1 MAKRKKKSSKIWLI
15 VILVALVLGSIA
27 SIYAYNIYRHVYARN
42 VNLEQDY
49 IYFYINTGADFEDIK
64 EDLYEQG
71 IIDDLESFIWVA
83 ERKNYQKFIKAG
95 RYKIE
100 SKWNNNQLV
109 NLLRSGIQEPIR
121 LTINNIQ
128 TKKDLAG
135 LAASKLELDSIEL
148 YRKLND
154 AEYLSRFGFS
164 KQKVMALIIPNTYEF
179 YWDTD
184 EDEFLQRMA
193 GEYKLFW
200 NEERMAK
207 AAALKLSQT
216 EVQTLAS
223 IVQKETFRADEKKVV
238 AGLYLNRVR
247 KKMKLQADPT
257 VIYSMKKESGD
268 FDQIIKRVL
277 YKDLKLNSPYNT
289 YQFRGLPPGPIWM
302 PTISA
307 IEAVL
312 NAENHSYLYFVASPK
327 KPGYHLFAKDM
338 NQHNRNKK
346 IYTRWLDQQ
355 GVYR

>member
-64 EDLYEQG
+64 ENLYEQG

-100 SKWNNNQLV
+100 TKWNNNQLV

-154 AEYLSRFGFS
+154 AEYLSQFGFS

-257 VIYSMKKESGD
+257 VIYAVGD
-268 FDQIIKRVL
+268 FSIKRVL
-277 YKDLKLNSPYNT
+277 KEHLKVDSPYNT
-289 YQFRGLPPGPIWM
+289 YKYAGIPPSPICV
-302 PTISA
+302 PEISS
-307 IEAVL
+307 IDAVL
-312 NAENHSYLYFVASPK
+312 NAERHNYIYMCAKEAFS
-327 KPGYHLFAKDM
+327 GYHNFASSLRE
-338 NQHNRNKK
+338 HNRNARK
-346 IYTRWLDQQ
+346 
-355 GVYR
+355 

>member
-247 KKMKLQADPT
+247 KKMKLQADQT
-257 VIYSMKKESGD
+257 VIYALGD
-268 FDQIIKRVL
+268 FSIKRVL
-277 YKDLKLNSPYNT
+277 KEHLKVDSPYNT
-289 YQFRGLPPGPIWM
+289 YKYAGIPPSPICV
-302 PTISA
+302 PEISS
-307 IEAVL
+307 IDAVL
-312 NAENHSYLYFVASPK
+312 NAERHNYIYMCAKEDFS
-327 KPGYHLFAKDM
+327 GYHNFASSLRE
-338 NQHNRNKK
+338 HNRNARKYQRALNQRK
-346 IYTRWLDQQ
+346 IYR
-355 GVYR
+355 

>member
-257 VIYSMKKESGD
+257 VIYALGD
-268 FDQIIKRVL
+268 FSIKRVL
-277 YKDLKLNSPYNT
+277 KEHLKVDSPYNT
-289 YQFRGLPPGPIWM
+289 YKYAGIPPSPICV
-302 PTISA
+302 PEISS
-307 IEAVL
+307 IDAVL
-312 NAENHSYLYFVASPK
+312 NAERHNYIYMCAKEDFS
-327 KPGYHLFAKDM
+327 GYHNFASSLRE
-338 NQHNRNKK
+338 HNRNARKYQRALNQRK
-346 IYTRWLDQQ
+346 IYR
-355 GVYR
+355 

>member
-207 AAALKLSQT
+207 AAALKLSQK

-257 VIYSMKKESGD
+257 VIYALGD
-268 FDQIIKRVL
+268 FSIKRVL
-277 YKDLKLNSPYNT
+277 KEHLKVDSPYNT
-289 YQFRGLPPGPIWM
+289 YKYAGIPPSPICV
-302 PTISA
+302 PEISS
-307 IEAVL
+307 IDAVL
-312 NAENHSYLYFVASPK
+312 NAERHNYIYMCAKEDFS
-327 KPGYHLFAKDM
+327 GYHNFASSLRE
-338 NQHNRNKK
+338 HNRNARKYQRALNQRK
-346 IYTRWLDQQ
+346 IYR
-355 GVYR
+355 